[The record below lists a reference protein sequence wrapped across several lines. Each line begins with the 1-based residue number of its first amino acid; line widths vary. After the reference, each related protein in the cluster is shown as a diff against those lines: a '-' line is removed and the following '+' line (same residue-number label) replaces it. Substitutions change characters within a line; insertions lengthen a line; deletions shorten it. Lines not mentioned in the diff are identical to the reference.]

1 MTSKKIPPL
10 LFVLILNLWLFKIFT
25 YSMVIGITVIMASI
39 SVYLSIYEGKKRYYY
54 ISTIFISILL
64 IFQYKTSSINPLTFL
79 NENEKIE
86 QQERMRGYPRHF
98 YRFANWLEQRKEAL
112 IFYKLQE
119 NFFEVMD
126 PNLYFFANHPRERV
140 GVVEYEKF
148 PYIFLP
154 FLVIGLLSLKKSSFK
169 ILLLSSSP
177 LILLSLIGN
186 SNPMGP
192 FSLFPTLAAFIAVGL
207 EPIFKNKKYLFVF
220 LMLFSLVFIQ
230 TISYATY

>member
-154 FLVIGLLSLKKSSFK
+154 FLVIGLLSLEK
-169 ILLLSSSP
+169 IK
-177 LILLSLIGN
+177 
-186 SNPMGP
+186 
-192 FSLFPTLAAFIAVGL
+192 F
-207 EPIFKNKKYLFVF
+207 
-220 LMLFSLVFIQ
+220 
-230 TISYATY
+230 

>member
-10 LFVLILNLWLFKIFT
+10 LFVLIFNLWLIKIFT
-25 YSMVIGITVIMASI
+25 YSMVIGITVILASVFI
-39 SVYLSIYEGKKRYYY
+39 YLSIYEGKKRYYY
-54 ISTIFISILL
+54 ISALFISILL

-79 NENEKIE
+79 NEIEKIE

-140 GVVEYEKF
+140 GIVEYEKF

-154 FLVIGLLSLKKSSFK
+154 FLVIGLLSFKKSGL
-169 ILLLSSSP
+169 ITLLLSVSP
-177 LILLSLIGN
+177 LMLLSLIGN
-186 SNPMGP
+186 SNPVGA
-192 FSLFPTLAAFIAVGL
+192 FSLFPALAAFIAVGL
-207 EPIFKNKKYLFVF
+207 EPVFKNKKYFFAF
-220 LMLFSLVFIQ
+220 LVLFSLVFIQ